1 VEIDKMEITMESAT
15 TMKPES
21 AEKFIQDVRR
31 KTRRK
36 FTAEEKIRVVLEG
49 MKREVAVTELCR
61 REGIPTAVYYSW
73 VKDFMEAGKA
83 RLKRDNLRDASK
95 SEVAQLRQ
103 ECDRLKILIGD
114 KELAIQL
121 LKKSL

>member
-1 VEIDKMEITMESAT
+1 MEITMESAT
-15 TMKPES
+15 TMKPVS
-21 AEKFIQDVRR
+21 AETFIQDVRR

-49 MKREVAVTELCR
+49 MKREMSVTELCR

-95 SEVAQLRQ
+95 SEVARLRQ

>member
-1 VEIDKMEITMESAT
+1 MEVETKPAV
-15 TMKPES
+15 PES

-36 FTAEEKIRVVLEG
+36 FTAEEKIRIVLEG
-49 MKREVAVTELCR
+49 MKREMPVTELCR
-61 REGIPTAVYYSW
+61 REGVPTTVYYTW
-73 VKDFMEAGKA
+73 VKEFMEAGKS
-83 RLKRDNLRDASK
+83 RLKRDTLRDASK
-95 SEVAQLRQ
+95 SEVAQLRH
-103 ECDRLKILIGD
+103 ENDKLKILIGE

>member
-1 VEIDKMEITMESAT
+1 MEIDKMEITMESAT

-49 MKREVAVTELCR
+49 MKREMSVTELCR

>member
-1 VEIDKMEITMESAT
+1 MEVKSEEKNAV
-15 TMKPES
+15 PET

-36 FTAEEKIRVVLEG
+36 FTAEEKIRIVLEG
-49 MKREVAVTELCR
+49 MKREMPVTELCR
-61 REGIPTAVYYSW
+61 REGIITAVYYGW
-73 VKDFMEAGKA
+73 VKEFMEAGKS
-83 RLKRDNLRDASK
+83 RLKRDTLRDASGG
-95 SEVAQLRQ
+95 EVSQLRQ
-103 ECDRLKILIGD
+103 ENSRLKILLGE

>member
-49 MKREVAVTELCR
+49 MKREMSVTELCR

>member
-1 VEIDKMEITMESAT
+1 MEITMESAT

-36 FTAEEKIRVVLEG
+36 FTAEEKIRIVLEG

-95 SEVAQLRQ
+95 SEVAHLRQ